1 MEKRLKEVLGMSMI
15 GDGVLTVLD
24 PQRHCL
30 LWEIGPQPC
39 REFIDEFVQHP
50 TLTRVVG
57 ALEIGFGLWM
67 ASHQKPLAQ

>member
-1 MEKRLKEVLGMSMI
+1 MKKRLKEVLGMSMI

-39 REFIDEFVQHP
+39 REAIDEFVKHP
-50 TLTRVVG
+50 TMARVAG
-57 ALEIGFGLWM
+57 AIEIVIGVWL
-67 ASHQKPLAQ
+67 ASHQKPKGL